1 MTEGGREMTIIH
13 SNLVPM
19 NILFVCTANIVRSF
33 MAERILA
40 EKLKEDKKT
49 GIDVS
54 SAAVTDMHDMPADR
68 TAVEILH
75 EQGLDGAGHHSR
87 LLTEDMVSQ
96 ADMIIVME
104 GIHKRI
110 ILVEYPEAE
119 GKIHL
124 LKSFSPDYNEEHADI
139 KDPYKLSM
147 FQYRLC
153 FSEIYL
159 AIDGLM
165 KCI

>member
-1 MTEGGREMTIIH
+1 
-13 SNLVPM
+13 
-19 NILFVCTANIVRSF
+19 
-33 MAERILA
+33 MAERILI
-40 EKLKEDKKT
+40 ERLKKDKKT

-54 SAAVTDMHDMPADR
+54 SAAVTDMNGMPADP
-68 TAVEILH
+68 TAVEILNEH
-75 EQGLDGAGHHSR
+75 GFDGAGHESK

-96 ADMIIVME
+96 ADKIIVME
-104 GIHKRI
+104 GIHKKI
-110 ILVEYPEAE
+110 IVDQYPEAE

-124 LKSFSPDYNEEHADI
+124 LKSFSPDYNEEYGDI
-139 KDPYKLSM
+139 KDPYRLSI

-153 FSEIYL
+153 FSEIYI

>member
-1 MTEGGREMTIIH
+1 MK
-13 SNLVPM
+13 
-19 NILFVCTANIVRSF
+19 ILFLCTANIVRSF
-33 MAERILA
+33 MAERILI
-40 EKLKEDKKT
+40 ERLKKDKKT
-49 GIDVS
+49 DIEVS
-54 SAAVTDMHDMPADR
+54 SASVIDMQGMPADP

-75 EQGLDGAGHHSR
+75 GQGLDGAGHHSK

-96 ADMIIVME
+96 TDMVIVME
-104 GIHKRI
+104 GIHKKI
-110 ILVEYPEAE
+110 ILDQYPEAE

-124 LKSFSPDYNEEHADI
+124 LKSFSPDYSEEHGDI
-139 KDPYKLSM
+139 KDPYKLSI

-153 FSEIYL
+153 FSEIYI

>member
-1 MTEGGREMTIIH
+1 MK
-13 SNLVPM
+13 
-19 NILFVCTANIVRSF
+19 ILFVCTANIVRSF
-33 MAERILA
+33 MAERILT
-40 EKLKEDKKT
+40 EKLKKDNKA

-54 SAAVTDMHDMPADR
+54 SAAIIDMHGMPADP
-68 TAVEILH
+68 TAVELLL
-75 EQGLDGAGHHSR
+75 EYGLDGAGRHSK

-104 GIHKRI
+104 GIHKKI
-110 ILVEYPEAE
+110 VIDQYPEAD

-124 LKSFSPDYNEEHADI
+124 LKSFSPDYSEEYGDI
-139 KDPYKLSM
+139 KDPYKLSI

-153 FSEIYL
+153 FSEIYI

>member
-1 MTEGGREMTIIH
+1 
-13 SNLVPM
+13 M

-33 MAERILA
+33 MAERILV

-54 SAAVTDMHDMPADR
+54 SAAVIDMHAMPADP

-75 EQGLDGAGHHSR
+75 EHGFDGAAHHSKP
-87 LLTEDMVSQ
+87 LTEDMVSQ
-96 ADMIIVME
+96 TDMIIVME
-104 GIHKRI
+104 GIHKKM
-110 ILVEYPEAE
+110 ILDQYPEVEA
-119 GKIHL
+119 KIHL
-124 LKSFSPDYNEEHADI
+124 LKSFSPDYNEEYADI
-139 KDPYKLSM
+139 KDPYKLSI

-153 FSEIYL
+153 FSEIYM

>member
-1 MTEGGREMTIIH
+1 MR
-13 SNLVPM
+13 
-19 NILFVCTANIVRSF
+19 ILFVCTANIVRSF
-33 MAERILA
+33 MAERILI

-49 GIDVS
+49 DIDVS
-54 SAAVTDMHDMPADR
+54 SAAVIDMHGIPADL
-68 TAVEILH
+68 TAVEILDEH
-75 EQGLDGAGHHSR
+75 GLDGAGHHSR

-104 GIHKRI
+104 GIHKKI
-110 ILVEYPEAE
+110 IVGQYPEAE
-119 GKIHL
+119 GQIHL
-124 LKSFSPDYNEEHADI
+124 LKSFSPDYNEEYADI
-139 KDPYKLSM
+139 KDPYKLSI

-153 FSEIYL
+153 FSEIYM

>member
-1 MTEGGREMTIIH
+1 MK
-13 SNLVPM
+13 
-19 NILFVCTANIVRSF
+19 ILFVCTANIVRSF
-33 MAERILA
+33 MAERILI
-40 EKLKEDKKT
+40 EKLKKDKKN

-54 SAAVTDMHDMPADR
+54 SAAIIDMHSMPADP

-75 EQGLDGAGHHSR
+75 EYGVDDAGHHSR

-96 ADMIIVME
+96 TDMIIVME
-104 GIHKRI
+104 DIHKKI
-110 ILVEYPEAE
+110 ILDQYPEAE

-124 LKSFSPDYNEEHADI
+124 LKSFSPDYNEEYADI
-139 KDPYKLSM
+139 KDPYELSI
-147 FQYRLC
+147 FKYRLC
-153 FSEIYL
+153 YSEIYL

>member
-1 MTEGGREMTIIH
+1 MK
-13 SNLVPM
+13 
-19 NILFVCTANIVRSF
+19 ILFVCTANIVRSF
-33 MAERILA
+33 MAERILI
-40 EKLKEDKKT
+40 ERLKEDKKI

-54 SAAVTDMHDMPADR
+54 SAAVIDMDGIPADP

-75 EQGLDGAGHHSR
+75 ERGLDGAGHHSK

-104 GIHKRI
+104 GIHKKI
-110 ILVEYPEAE
+110 ILGQYPEAE

-124 LKSFSPDYNEEHADI
+124 LKSFSLDYNEEYADI
-139 KDPYKLSM
+139 KDPYKLSI

-153 FSEIYL
+153 FSEIYI
-159 AIDGLM
+159 AMAGLM

>member
-1 MTEGGREMTIIH
+1 
-13 SNLVPM
+13 M

-33 MAERILA
+33 MAERILI
-40 EKLKEDKKT
+40 EKLKMDKKN
-49 GIDVS
+49 GIEVS
-54 SAAVTDMHDMPADR
+54 SAAIIDMHGMPADP
-68 TAVEILH
+68 TVVEILDEH
-75 EQGLDGAGHHSR
+75 GFDGSGHNSK

-104 GIHKRI
+104 GIHKKI
-110 ILVEYPEAE
+110 FLGQYPEAE

-124 LKSFSPDYNEEHADI
+124 LKSFSPDYNEEYADI
-139 KDPYKLSM
+139 KDPYKLSI

-153 FSEIYL
+153 FSEIYM

>member
-1 MTEGGREMTIIH
+1 MK
-13 SNLVPM
+13 
-19 NILFVCTANIVRSF
+19 ILFVCTANIVRSF
-33 MAERILA
+33 MAEKILI
-40 EKLKEDKKT
+40 ERLKQERKA
-49 GIDVS
+49 GIEVS
-54 SAAVTDMHDMPADR
+54 SAALIDMHGIPADA

-75 EQGLDGAGHHSR
+75 EQGLDGAGHHSS

-104 GIHKRI
+104 GIHKKI
-110 ILVEYPEAE
+110 ILSQYPKTE

-124 LKSFSPDYNEEHADI
+124 LKSFSPDYSEEYADI
-139 KDPYKLSM
+139 KDPYKLSI
-147 FQYRLC
+147 FQYRLS

-165 KCI
+165 KCF

>member
-1 MTEGGREMTIIH
+1 MTRRGR
-13 SNLVPM
+13 NDNCVLM

-33 MAERILA
+33 MAERILI
-40 EKLKEDKKT
+40 EKLEKNKKK

-54 SAAVTDMHDMPADR
+54 SAATIEMHGMPADPK
-68 TAVEILH
+68 AVEILDEH
-75 EQGLDGAGHHSR
+75 GFDGSGHNSK
-87 LLTEDMVSQ
+87 LLTEGMVSQ

-104 GIHKRI
+104 SIHKNI
-110 ILVEYPEAE
+110 ILEGYPEAE

-124 LKSFSPDYNEEHADI
+124 LKSFSPDYNEEYADI
-139 KDPYKLSM
+139 KDPYKLSI

-153 FSEIYL
+153 FSEIYM

>member
-1 MTEGGREMTIIH
+1 MR
-13 SNLVPM
+13 
-19 NILFVCTANIVRSF
+19 ILFVCTANIVRSF
-33 MAERILA
+33 MAERILI

-54 SAAVTDMHDMPADR
+54 SAAVIDMHGIPADP

-75 EQGLDGAGHHSR
+75 EHGFDGAGHYSK

-104 GIHKRI
+104 GIHKKI
-110 ILVEYPEAE
+110 ILGQYPEAE

-124 LKSFSPDYNEEHADI
+124 LKSFSPDYNEEYADI
-139 KDPYKLSM
+139 KDPYKLSI

-153 FSEIYL
+153 FSEIYM
-159 AIDGLM
+159 AIDGLR

>member
-1 MTEGGREMTIIH
+1 
-13 SNLVPM
+13 M

-33 MAERILA
+33 MAERILI
-40 EKLKEDKKT
+40 EKLRKDKKN

-54 SAAVTDMHDMPADR
+54 SAAIMDMHGMPADP

-75 EQGLDGAGHHSR
+75 DNGFDGEGHHSR
-87 LLTEDMVSQ
+87 PLAEDMVTQ
-96 ADMIIVME
+96 ADKIIVME
-104 GIHKRI
+104 GIHKKI
-110 ILVEYPEAE
+110 ILDQYPEAE

-124 LKSFSPDYNEEHADI
+124 LKSFSPDYNEEYGDI
-139 KDPYKLSM
+139 KDPYKLSI

-153 FSEIYL
+153 FSEIYM